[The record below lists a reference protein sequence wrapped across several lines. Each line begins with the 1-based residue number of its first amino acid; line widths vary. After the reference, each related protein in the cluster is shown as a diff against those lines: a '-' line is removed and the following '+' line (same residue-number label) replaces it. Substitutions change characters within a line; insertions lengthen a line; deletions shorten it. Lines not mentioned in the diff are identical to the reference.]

1 MKLSNHNVRSPM
13 LNVNNACQICHNVPE
28 QELRERVL
36 TIQNRT
42 VEMRERAGV
51 AMTEMLDDIVL
62 SQEAGI
68 TPEQLQGVFELQRKA
83 MWRLDF
89 ISSENSR
96 GFHADQEAA
105 RILAESIDF
114 SRQAQIEAIRLRQ
127 AAQ

>member
-13 LNVNNACQICHNVPE
+13 LNVNNACQICHNVAE
-28 QELRERVL
+28 QELHDRVL

-62 SQEAGI
+62 TQAAGI
-68 TPEQLQGVFELQRKA
+68 TPEQLQEVFDLQRKA

-114 SRQAQIEAIRLRQ
+114 SRQAQIQAIRLRQ
-127 AAQ
+127 DAQ

>member
-1 MKLSNHNVRSPM
+1 
-13 LNVNNACQICHNVPE
+13 LNVNNACQVCHHVSE
-28 QELRERVL
+28 QELHDRVL

-42 VEMRERAGV
+42 VQLRERAGT
-51 AMTEMLDDIVL
+51 AMTEMLDEIVQTQ
-62 SQEAGI
+62 SAGVSA
-68 TPEQLQGVFELQRKA
+68 EQLENVFKLQRKA

-114 SRQAQIEAIRLRQ
+114 S
-127 AAQ
+127 